1 MVMTL
6 EETKKVIDK
15 IKIHRLSFGNQLD
28 KSGMENLKLEWFR
41 ILEPYDYVDVDE
53 KLNEYFRDG
62 DNEGKYPNPYY
73 LVKYL
78 KTSEKKNQTNEYYV
92 ICPQCQEYINL
103 SVFDSHY
110 NKCLSMNYVISSM
123 KKYFNKKI
131 TREELSVLSDKVF
144 WDKYYELA
152 KRIEEMLPEGIQKD
166 CLKVI
171 TGKIS
176 VDLLC
181 EQLKQKGMFQKN
193 NSECSSPKNYGGNYG
208 FN

>member
-1 MVMTL
+1 MTI
-6 EETKKVIDK
+6 EETKKLVDK

-28 KSGMENLKLEWFR
+28 KSELGNLKLEWFR
-41 ILEPYDYVDVDE
+41 ILEPYDYADVDE
-53 KLNEYFRDG
+53 KLNEYFRND
-62 DNEGKYPNPYY
+62 DNEGKYPTPYN

-78 KTSEKKNQTNEYYV
+78 KTIEKKKQTYGYCV

-103 SVFDSHY
+103 SDFECHY

-144 WDKYYELA
+144 WDKYYDLA
-152 KRIEEMLPEGIQKD
+152 KRIEEMSPAGIQKD

-176 VDLLC
+176 VDSLC
-181 EQLKQKGMFQKN
+181 EQLKQNGMFQKN
-193 NSECSSPKNYGGNYG
+193 DSDSRWQKNLGGKL
-208 FN
+208 